1 LPFTQNLFFSRSNQ
15 TVKER
20 YFDWKGVIRMKQF
33 KPLKPILLLLVLC
46 AGLFAGCGRG
56 GGGGDGAAS
65 PNPAEGSTWDQME
78 WDKGKWG

>member
-1 LPFTQNLFFSRSNQ
+1 VFYEHGPRQAFFILH
-15 TVKER
+15 ER
-20 YFDWKGVIRMKQF
+20 GVIQMKRF
-33 KPLKPILLLLVLC
+33 KRLKLFLLLLVFF
-46 AGLFAGCGRG
+46 AGLLGGCGRG